1 MQVNKENKS
10 MRDFKK
16 DSTSAVSR
24 FGRDKR
30 QRVSSTQRVERSPRP
45 QRDADSVSVELRTT
59 LTLRLIT
66 VLWASSSQEVTQGA
80 VHVAATAQRADRERA
95 IAQRVVSEVATVER
109 MVRRVDLAV
118 SQSSEQV
125 TLHAK
130 VLREVSRRAIVAMRT
145 VRIQSMLPSSHRRCV

>member
-1 MQVNKENKS
+1 LVA
-10 MRDFKK
+10 
-16 DSTSAVSR
+16 TSVSEYHR
-24 FGRDKR
+24 LSELSVALVLSVTPTTGEIFAR
-30 QRVSSTQRVERSPRP
+30 EELH
-45 QRDADSVSVELRTT
+45 SVSVELRTT

-66 VLWASSSQEVTQGA
+66 ALWVSSSQEVTQGA

-95 IAQRVVSEVATVER
+95 IARRVVSEVATVER

-130 VLREVSRRAIVAMRT
+130 VLREVSRRVIVAMRT